1 MEGEVAAMSLNACK
15 ENALA
20 MVDVA
25 SPERPDG
32 NEALGLLFSAILH
45 GVVLLLVLVVGIF
58 GSEGSEGGLEIVPV
72 EVELVQQSQPA
83 PPQQRFADLPQS
95 KVAQPPSD
103 STLNVATSS
112 PAPSGTDELQTKL
125 EALAKLRQPDVL
137 TPNRGTGAAQPD
149 RVATNDDITSGLQG
163 PFSVKDYIRAQVERR
178 WNFDLANLGSNDFS
192 VPIHVEITNAGVVL
206 KADIVDSPR
215 TNDPMYREVAVS
227 ARNAVLLSSPI
238 SLPAAHYDHV
248 MDMVLYL
255 NPRDA
260 LR

>member
-1 MEGEVAAMSLNACK
+1 MEGEVAAMSLHACR

-20 MVDVA
+20 VVDIA
-25 SPERPDG
+25 PPDRRSG
-32 NEALGLLFSAILH
+32 NAALGFLFSAILH

-58 GSEGSEGGLEIVPV
+58 GSEGSEGGLQIVPV
-72 EVELVQQSQPA
+72 EVELIPQNASAPAEQQAPA
-83 PPQQRFADLPQS
+83 LPQPNS
-95 KVAQPPSD
+95 AQSPSD
-103 STLNVATSS
+103 PTPDGA
-112 PAPSGTDELQTKL
+112 APLTEPVKDELQVKL
-125 EALAKLRQPDVL
+125 EALAKLRQSDVL
-137 TPNRGTGAAQPD
+137 TSNRENGGARPN
-149 RVATNDDITSGLQG
+149 RVATNDDITSGRQG

-178 WNFDLANLGSNDFS
+178 WNFDLANLGSNDFA

-238 SLPAAHYDHV
+238 SLPAGHYDPV
-248 MDMVLYL
+248 MDMVLDL

>member
-1 MEGEVAAMSLNACK
+1 MSLNACK

-20 MVDVA
+20 LVDVT

-72 EVELVQQSQPA
+72 EVELIQQTASAPA
-83 PPQQRFADLPQS
+83 EQRVANLPKAD
-95 KVAQPPSD
+95 VAQPPSD
-103 STLNVATSS
+103 PAREAVAPT
-112 PAPSGTDELQTKL
+112 PQPSRTDALQAKL
-125 EALAKLRQPDVL
+125 EALAKLRQPDTL
-137 TPNRGTGAAQPD
+137 APNEENGAARPD

-215 TNDPMYREVAVS
+215 ANDPMYREVAVS

-238 SLPAAHYDHV
+238 SLPAGHYDHV
-248 MDMVLYL
+248 MDIVLYL

>member
-1 MEGEVAAMSLNACK
+1 MSLHACK

-25 SPERPDG
+25 SPERPNG

-72 EVELVQQSQPA
+72 EVELIQQSQPA
-83 PPQQRFADLPQS
+83 PAEQQAPALPQPNS
-95 KVAQPPSD
+95 AQSPSD
-103 STLNVATSS
+103 PTPDGAAHLTEPVK
-112 PAPSGTDELQTKL
+112 DELQAKL
-125 EALAKLRQPDVL
+125 EALAKFRQPDVL
-137 TPNRGTGAAQPD
+137 TPNRENGAARPD
-149 RVATNDDITSGLQG
+149 RMAAHDDITSGLQG

-178 WNFDLANLGSNDFS
+178 WNFDLANLGSNDFA

-215 TNDPMYREVAVS
+215 TNDPRYREVAVS

-238 SLPAAHYDHV
+238 SLPAGDYDHV
-248 MDMVLYL
+248 MDMVLDL